1 MSEKNQVRQQVLI
14 GIVLSRDRQRVLIA
28 RRPDDVHQGG
38 RWEFPGGKQRE
49 GESAENAL
57 ARELKEEMNID
68 VLTSRRIRRFN
79 YDYPDCNLTIDARV
93 IEEWSGNIKSGE
105 NREMEWIEVAELG
118 NVDFPSANPEIIR
131 AFQLPEIYFITP
143 DLDHYDHT
151 FIDRI
156 ENLVKKG
163 VQLLRFRSTNLG
175 GEKRFDYAKKVLKLC
190 KKHGCRFIYDGSPE
204 EVEGLGADGL
214 HMNSRWLLKTG
225 ERPLCR
231 DLYVAA
237 SCHND
242 VDIRRASA
250 IDADFCVLA
259 PVKYTTSHNDSRP
272 LGWKEFSRL
281 AKLSDIPVYALGGM
295 RTEDLPEAR
304 LHQAHGLAMIS
315 GLWKNS

>member
-1 MSEKNQVRQQVLI
+1 MIGIILSSDRQQ
-14 GIVLSRDRQRVLIA
+14 VLIA

-38 RWEFPGGKQRE
+38 RWEFPGGKRRD

-57 ARELKEEMNID
+57 ARELKEEINIE
-68 VLTSRRIRRFN
+68 VVTSRRIKRFN
-79 YDYPDCNLTIDARV
+79 YDYPDSKLTIDARV
-93 IEEWSGNIKSGE
+93 IEEWSGNIKGGE
-105 NREMEWIEVAELG
+105 KREMKWIEVSELG
-118 NVDFPSANPEIIR
+118 NVDFPSANREIIR
-131 AFQLPEIYFITP
+131 ALQLPEIYFITP

-156 ENLVKKG
+156 ENLLKKD
-163 VQLLRFRSTNLG
+163 VQLLRFRSTNLAG
-175 GEKRFDYAKKVLKLC
+175 KKRYDYAKKVLKSC

-204 EVEGLGADGL
+204 DVEELGADGL
-214 HMNSRWLLKTG
+214 HMNSRWLFKTG
-225 ERPLCR
+225 ERPLNR

-242 VDIRRASA
+242 AEICKASA

-259 PVKYTTSHNDSRP
+259 PVKYTTSHKDSRP
-272 LGWKEFSRL
+272 LGWKGFTRL

-315 GLWKNS
+315 GLWEKSEGKN